1 MLRRIAAMQRRDFL
15 LQAALLLL
23 SLPAAA
29 TGREKIVGLPC
40 EGCDAVF
47 VDLPE
52 RIPGLARI
60 TPAGE
65 PGEPLQLR
73 GQVRDAAGKPAAG
86 IIIYA
91 YQTDASGEYPPLPAT
106 RGTPAQ
112 AHGRLRSWARTDADG
127 RYGFDSIRPGG
138 YPGRKDPQH
147 IHLQVIEPGA
157 RTYYIDD
164 VVFEDDPRMADPS
177 IRSKLQHATHRGGSG
192 VTRPQR
198 DAAGVWQV
206 QRDVRLGM
214 NIPGY

>member
-1 MLRRIAAMQRRDFL
+1 MQRRAFM
-15 LQAALLLL
+15 LQTTSCLLLPL
-23 SLPAAA
+23 LALPVAAA
-29 TGREKIVGLPC
+29 GREKIVGLPC

-47 VDLPE
+47 VDQPAQ
-52 RIPGLARI
+52 IPGLARI
-60 TPAGE
+60 APAGE

-73 GQVRDAAGKPAAG
+73 GQVLDAAGKPAAG
-86 IIIYA
+86 IIVYA
-91 YQTDASGEYPPLPAT
+91 YHTDAAGDYAPLAAT

-112 AHGRLRSWARTDADG
+112 PHGRLRSWARTDAQG

-147 IHLQVIEPGA
+147 IHVHVIEPGL

-164 VVFEDDPRMADPS
+164 VVFEDDPRMADAA
-177 IRSKLQHATHRGGSG
+177 IRAKLQRAANRGGSG
-192 VTRPQR
+192 VTRPRR

-206 QRDVRLGM
+206 QRDIRLGM

>member
-1 MLRRIAAMQRRDFL
+1 MQRRDFL
-15 LQAALLLL
+15 LQGAPCLLLPL
-23 SLPAAA
+23 LIPAATA
-29 TGREKIVGLPC
+29 AREKIVGLPC

-47 VDLPE
+47 VDQPAQ
-52 RIPGLARI
+52 IPSLARI
-60 TPAGE
+60 APADE
-65 PGEPLQLR
+65 PGQPLQLR
-73 GQVRDAAGKPAAG
+73 GQVLDLAGKPAAS
-86 IIIYA
+86 IIVYA
-91 YQTDASGEYPPLPAT
+91 YHTDAAGDYAPLAAT

-112 AHGRLRSWARTDADG
+112 PHGRLRSWARTDAQG

-147 IHLQVIEPGA
+147 IHLHVIEPGL

-164 VVFEDDPRMADPS
+164 VVFEDDPRMTDPAT
-177 IRSKLQHATHRGGSG
+177 RTKLLHAANRGGSG

-206 QRDVRLGM
+206 QRDIRLGM